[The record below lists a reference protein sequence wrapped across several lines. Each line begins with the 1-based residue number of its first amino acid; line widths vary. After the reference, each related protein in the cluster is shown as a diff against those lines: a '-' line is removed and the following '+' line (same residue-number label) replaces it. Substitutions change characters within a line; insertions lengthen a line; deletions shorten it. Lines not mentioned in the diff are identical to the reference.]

1 MLDGVVAR
9 AAARGRAL
17 APHPTPLAKLMTPMI
32 NLDRPI
38 KADRIQTVPISYL
51 FLQRVLASRIAMLL
65 LTIDR
70 TQEQPLPFFPLRIS
84 YLRILT
90 YSRNRLSFREI
101 HVQQNLGRQLGE
113 MTN

>member
-90 YSRNRLSFREI
+90 YSTVEI
-101 HVQQNLGRQLGE
+101 GSLFVRFTSSKIWEGSLVK
-113 MTN
+113 